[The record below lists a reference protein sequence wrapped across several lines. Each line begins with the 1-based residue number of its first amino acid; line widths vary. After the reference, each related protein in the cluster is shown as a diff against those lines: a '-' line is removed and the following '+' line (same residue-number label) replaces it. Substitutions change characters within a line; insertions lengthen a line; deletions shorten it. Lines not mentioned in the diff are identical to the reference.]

1 MRNGFIKILY
11 ALPLLFLLSCGGAEG
26 PEFHEKQKVLMG
38 TLFKIKVFR
47 GSSGITRER
56 FAAIADKA
64 FDEVA
69 RLEAEMSEWRE
80 DSPVSKAAAKSGLV
94 PVKITPDIAT
104 VVETALAVSAETG
117 GAFDISFKPLGKV
130 WDVKKRKAPPAEEE
144 VKRALALVDYR
155 SVVLDRRNMTLFLK
169 KKGMSI
175 GLGGVA
181 KGYAAGKAGE
191 VLKEAGLNNFVMD
204 AGGDLFV
211 SGSKGDSLWSTGIKN
226 PEGGFFARF
235 RIKGGRA
242 VVTSGDYENFFI
254 YEGVKYHHI
263 IDPRTGYPARGLKSV
278 TVIAEDPA
286 LADAYATSF
295 FIIGYEKALEIA
307 KRRKGVEFIMIDD
320 GGNILK
326 SPGLENAVE
335 LF

>member
-1 MRNGFIKILY
+1 MKNGFVKVLC
-11 ALPLLFLLSCGGAEG
+11 ALPMLFLLSCGGHSG

-38 TLFKIKVFR
+38 TLFKIKVFN
-47 GSSGITRER
+47 GGSGISREA
-56 FAAIADKA
+56 FSAIADKA

-69 RLEAEMSEWRE
+69 RLEAEMSEWRD
-80 DSPVSKAAAKSGLV
+80 DSPISMAATEAGV
-94 PVKITPDIAT
+94 RPVKITPDIAA
-104 VVETALAVSAETG
+104 VVETALEVSAETG
-117 GAFDISFKPLGKV
+117 GAFDISFKPLGKI
-130 WDVKKRKAPPAEEE
+130 WNVKKRKSPPAEEDI
-144 VKRALALVDYR
+144 KKALALVNHKGI
-155 SVVLDRRNMTLFLK
+155 VLDRGNMTLFLK

-191 VLKEAGLNNFVMD
+191 VLKGAGIEDFVMD

-211 SGSKGDSLWSTGIKN
+211 SGSKGGEPWSTGVKN
-226 PEGGFFARF
+226 PDGGLFARF

-242 VVTSGDYENFFI
+242 VVTSGDYENFFVH
-254 YEGVKYHHI
+254 EGVKYHHI
-263 IDPRTGYPARGLKSV
+263 VDPRTGYPARGLKSV

-295 FIIGYEKALEIA
+295 FIIGYEKALDIA
-307 KRRKGVEFIMIDD
+307 KSRKGVEFIMIDD
-320 GGNILK
+320 GGNTLK
-326 SPGLENAVE
+326 SPGLESAAE